1 MQSKKST
8 PAVTSFIALCPWSH
22 SKLSKQ
28 TIAQMDDG
36 WQFLD
41 FYLPSVVFGMI
52 YKMSGFQLLSESLLV
67 CLFAY
72 TRDSRQNLGN
82 IIVQRCH
89 LPGLPSFITI
99 MVMEK
104 ALAGTYS
111 LFINSTHK
119 GSQLCQLLQK
129 NNPINID
136 WVRLT
141 LVLPISGQAMRTGL
155 FLLCYEYKFF

>member
-1 MQSKKST
+1 
-8 PAVTSFIALCPWSH
+8 
-22 SKLSKQ
+22 
-28 TIAQMDDG
+28 MDDG

-89 LPGLPSFITI
+89 LPGLPSFITR

-119 GSQLCQLLQK
+119 GSQLCRLL
-129 NNPINID
+129 
-136 WVRLT
+136 
-141 LVLPISGQAMRTGL
+141 
-155 FLLCYEYKFF
+155 